1 MATSVTL
8 KPNAIDISGSTSGTT
23 TLQAPAVAGTTT
35 ITLPSTTGTLLLST
49 GTASAA
55 TNLAGGSNGTIPYQS
70 ASGTTQ
76 MLAAG
81 TAGQVLTSNGASAP
95 TWATAATGGTAIGLV
110 RAISINCILP

>member
-35 ITLPSTTGTLLLST
+35 ITLPSTTGTLLLTT

-55 TNLAGGSNGTIPYQS
+55 TNLAGGSNGTIPDRKSTRLNSSHIPLSRMPSS
-70 ASGTTQ
+70 A
-76 MLAAG
+76 
-81 TAGQVLTSNGASAP
+81 
-95 TWATAATGGTAIGLV
+95 
-110 RAISINCILP
+110 